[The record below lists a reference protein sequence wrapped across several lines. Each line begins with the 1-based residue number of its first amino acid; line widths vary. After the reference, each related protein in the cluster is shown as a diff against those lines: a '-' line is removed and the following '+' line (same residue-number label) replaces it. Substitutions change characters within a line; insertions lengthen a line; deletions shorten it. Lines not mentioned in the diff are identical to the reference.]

1 MKILILEDEPA
12 AAKRMK
18 NIITKLQPQAQIL
31 DLLDSVETAVEWF
44 RTHPAP
50 DLVFMDIQLADGLSF
65 DIFKQV
71 KITSPIVFT
80 TAYDEYT
87 LRAFKVNSIDYLL
100 KPIKD
105 HEVEQSLQK
114 YHELIPA
121 QNQLDYTKLMTVLEQ
136 SMPQKQRRIVV
147 RYGQNI
153 EAIDIGDAAYFYTQE
168 KVVFI
173 QTHQGKRYPIDYN
186 LEELQQF
193 LDPQSYFRIN
203 RQFIVGIKA
212 IDKMYQYSKSRVKL
226 TLKPPIDIEIIV
238 STDRSGS
245 FKKWLSGS

>member
-212 IDKMYQYSKSRVKL
+212 IDKMYQYSK
-226 TLKPPIDIEIIV
+226 
-238 STDRSGS
+238 
-245 FKKWLSGS
+245 